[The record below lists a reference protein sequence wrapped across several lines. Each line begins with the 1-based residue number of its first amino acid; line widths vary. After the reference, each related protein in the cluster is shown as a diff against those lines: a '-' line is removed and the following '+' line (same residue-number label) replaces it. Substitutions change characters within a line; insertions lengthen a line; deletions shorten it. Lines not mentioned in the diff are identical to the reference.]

1 MQTFDWTAVKD
12 LGMVVV
18 ITCLFATAMIGALL
32 WIQRF
37 INNTVSQGIS
47 DIKCELKRL
56 ADSKESAMSGAD
68 ARENRIKEAAY
79 AAVAPLTVRMDTLST
94 DMAKSLTVLSL
105 LAHKDFIPG
114 DTNVH

>member
-1 MQTFDWTAVKD
+1 MQIDWNAVKD

-37 INNTVSQGIS
+37 INNTVAAGIS

-56 ADSKESAMSGAD
+56 SDSKESAMSGAD
-68 ARENRIKEAAY
+68 ARENRIREAAY
-79 AAVAPLTVRMDTLST
+79 AAVAPLTVRMDTLSKDVSNT
-94 DMAKSLTVLSL
+94 LAVLSL
-105 LAHKDFIPG
+105 LVSKEFPHG
-114 DTNVH
+114 